1 MSMTLLC
8 DGTPLTVQP
17 GLLVQVEI
25 AYTPGAEIE
34 KERLEFVIVPD
45 ELADF
50 PAGFLGQGTPLA
62 QAILGEPLGRVV
74 PYFTGD
80 ALSVTI
86 LSASPTSKTPNPET
100 ALRRQERYRQALEQS
115 DRTNAMIFAS
125 SFSGKWGDY
134 DPQGI
139 EKWDQQPPAAEP
151 PEDAAG

>member
-1 MSMTLLC
+1 MNSPE
-8 DGTPLTVQP
+8 TPPQIVQS
-17 GLLVQVEI
+17 GLQVQVEI
-25 AYTPGAEIE
+25 AYQPGAELE

-50 PAGFLGQGTPLA
+50 PSGFLGQGTPLA
-62 QAILGEPLGRVV
+62 QAILGEPVGRVV
-74 PYFTGD
+74 PYFSDD

-86 LSASPTSKTPNPET
+86 LSASPTSRSPDQET
-100 ALRRQERYRQALEQS
+100 AARRQERYRQALEQS

-139 EKWDQQPPAAEP
+139 EKWEADNPPAAKEQ
-151 PEDAAG
+151 PEDESS

>member
-1 MSMTLLC
+1 MSPP
-8 DGTPLTVQP
+8 DTPITVQP
-17 GLLVQVEI
+17 GLQVQVEI

-34 KERLEFVIVPD
+34 KERLEIVIVPD

-74 PYFTGD
+74 SYFTGD

-86 LSASPTSKTPNPET
+86 LSITTTSKIPNPET

-139 EKWDQQPPAAEP
+139 EKWDVQPPV
-151 PEDAAG
+151 AGTE

>member
-1 MSMTLLC
+1 MPPP
-8 DGTPLTVQP
+8 DTPLTVQP

-34 KERLEFVIVPD
+34 KERLEIVIVPD

-50 PAGFLGQGTPLA
+50 TAGFLGQGTPLA

-74 PYFTGD
+74 SYFTGD

-86 LSASPTSKTPNPET
+86 LSITTTSKIPSPET
-100 ALRRQERYRQALEQS
+100 AMRRQERYRQALEQS

-139 EKWDQQPPAAEP
+139 EKWEAQPPV
-151 PEDAAG
+151 AGTE